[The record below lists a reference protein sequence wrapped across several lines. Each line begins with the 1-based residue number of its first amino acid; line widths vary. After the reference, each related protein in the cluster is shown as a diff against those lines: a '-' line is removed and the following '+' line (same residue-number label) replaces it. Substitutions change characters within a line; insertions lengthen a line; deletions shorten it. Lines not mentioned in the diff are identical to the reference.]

1 MIPTPNCFFLV
12 SGSAEGFTELN
23 TFDNTILNAGVGDT
37 NLIKVSSIL
46 PPAAVRV
53 APFKL
58 PAGALVP
65 IAYAYIFS
73 SDNGARIAAAVA
85 VGIPKDP
92 TLPGLIMEHSG
103 LGSAQQMEQ
112 QVIKMVEFGF
122 RTRNRELLDVQ
133 TGSAELTVQ
142 DKGGAFAA
150 AVLWWK

>member
-12 SGSAEGFTELN
+12 SGSAEGHTELN

-46 PPAAVRV
+46 PPGAKRLE
-53 APFKL
+53 PFRL

-73 SDNGARIAAAVA
+73 SDDGARIAAAVA

-92 TLPGLIMEHSG
+92 ALPGLIMEHSG
-103 LGSAQQMEQ
+103 ADNAEEIEKR
-112 QVIKMVEFGF
+112 VIKMVEFGF
-122 RTRNRELLDVQ
+122 RTRQRELLDIVSIS
-133 TGSAELTVQ
+133 TELKVQ